1 MIKVCKN
8 CQQNFEITD
17 DDLKFYEKISPV
29 FGGEKYLIPAPSL
42 CPDCRLQRRMS
53 WRNDRNFY
61 KRKCDFSGKEMI
73 SMYKPGNL
81 KVYDHEIWWGDKWD
95 TSEYAQEYDFNKSF
109 FEQLSEL
116 IYNVPHPNVIQ
127 LGNEN
132 SLYTNFTA
140 WNKNCY
146 ICSAGNKLED
156 SAYCYNVQESKDCFD
171 CLNLLY
177 CELCYQT
184 IHCENCYKLYFSPH
198 SKNCQE
204 SYFLEDCIGCSHC
217 LLCSNLQHKEYCIL
231 NKQYTKEE
239 YLKKIQE
246 YKLNTYDGI
255 INAFNIWQK
264 ERIKYP
270 KKANHNI
277 FAENCTGEY
286 ISHSKN
292 CENCYLIHKNNEDC
306 KHIFAGFPNLKD
318 SYDCI
323 YTGEEAELIYEGM
336 CSGDGTLKCA
346 FVQVVVT
353 GSADIYYGDYLINCQ
368 NCFGCSG
375 LKHKQYCI
383 LNKQYAKE
391 EYEKLVP
398 KIIEAMKSPKSP
410 LTRGLGHPLDKGGLG
425 DCEWGEFFPSSIS
438 PFGYNET
445 VAQEYFPL
453 TKEEALLKGF
463 KWSDYE
469 LEFPHVEKTI
479 PANLLPEIISEI
491 PDDILNW
498 AILPV
503 QTLQCDVSTKPFK
516 IIKPELDFY
525 RKMNLP
531 IPRKHPDQRHKDRM
545 ALRNPR
551 KLWKRNCM
559 KCNAEIQTTFSP
571 ERKEI
576 VYCDQ
581 CYLKEVY

>member
-116 IYNVPHPNVIQ
+116 IYNVPHPNVAQ
-127 LGNEN
+127 LNSEN

-146 ICSAGNKLED
+146 LCSAGNKLED
-156 SAYCYNVQESKDCFD
+156 SAYCYNVEESKDCFD
-171 CLNLLY
+171 CLNLLN

-184 IHCENCYKLYFSPH
+184 IHCENCYKLYFSIH
-198 SKNCQE
+198 SKNSQE

-217 LLCSNLQHKEYCIL
+217 LLCFNLQHKEYCIL

-368 NCFGCSG
+368 YCFGCSG
-375 LKHKQYCI
+375 LKNKKYCI
-383 LNKQYAKE
+383 LNKQYTKE

-398 KIIEAMKSPKSP
+398 KIIEHMIK
-410 LTRGLGHPLDKGGLG
+410 TG
-425 DCEWGEFFPSSIS
+425 EWGEFFPSSIS

-453 TKEEALLKGF
+453 TKSAVGNADLHSLQRF
-463 KWSDYE
+463 NWSDFE
-469 LEFPHVEKTI
+469 PEFPKVEKII
-479 PANLLPEIISEI
+479 PANLLPDTILDI
-491 PDDILNW
+491 PRQEDVGQANDILNW

-503 QTLQCDVSTKPFK
+503 DMPWQGISTNRPFK
-516 IIKPELDFY
+516 IIKPELEFY

-531 IPRKHPDQRHKDRM
+531 IPHLHPDERHKKRM
-545 ALRNPR
+545 ELRNPR

-559 KCNAEIQTTFSP
+559 KCNAEIQTTYSP
-571 ERKEI
+571 DRSEI
-576 VYCDQ
+576 LYCEK